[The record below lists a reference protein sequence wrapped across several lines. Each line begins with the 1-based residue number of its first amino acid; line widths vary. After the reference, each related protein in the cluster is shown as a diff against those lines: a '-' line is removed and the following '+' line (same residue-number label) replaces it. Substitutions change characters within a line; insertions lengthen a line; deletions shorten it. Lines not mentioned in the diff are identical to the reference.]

1 MVYHKLMKAVTYSD
15 LSYSEID
22 AEQYVEFCNLMCSCE
37 VDRVDQ
43 NTTDEL
49 NIQLAISL

>member
-1 MVYHKLMKAVTYSD
+1 MKAVTFSD

-22 AEQYVEFCNLMCSCE
+22 VEQYIEFCNLMSSCE

-43 NTTDEL
+43 NTTDEI
-49 NIQLAISL
+49 NIRLPISLW